1 MGGYSRIRASGWASA
16 GVMPRRMFSSAGMT
30 RCDSISCSEW
40 GRRFRL
46 PTPAQHPRSRSS
58 RRTRKNARVRAAIAL
73 SPVNMELPRGDPQQ
87 TFDHAGNPLPV
98 LSFGDELFTA
108 GLRNGVE
115 LGLPVILRRTPRSLN
130 PTLLHQADK
139 AEIDGSLVHQQR
151 FLAELLDPA
160 GNAIAVERPHRLQ
173 GFQNH

>member
-87 TFDHAGNPLPV
+87 TFDHAGNPLQV

-115 LGLPVILRRTPRSLN
+115 LGLPVTVEQALPPASARLRAILPHVLSS
-130 PTLLHQADK
+130 TL
-139 AEIDGSLVHQQR
+139 SNFRV
-151 FLAELLDPA
+151 
-160 GNAIAVERPHRLQ
+160 
-173 GFQNH
+173 GFTSRALSKCM